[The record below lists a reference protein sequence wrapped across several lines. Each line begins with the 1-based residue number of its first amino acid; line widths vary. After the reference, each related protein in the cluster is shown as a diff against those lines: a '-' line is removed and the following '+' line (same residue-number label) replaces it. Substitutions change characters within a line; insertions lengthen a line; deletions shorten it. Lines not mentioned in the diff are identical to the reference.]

1 MRRKIQSCIA
11 LLGALSMAASLGVQ
25 VASAAETDYPD
36 MEVGVFLEQ

>member
-1 MRRKIQSCIA
+1 MKRRLQSCVA

-36 MEVGVFLEQ
+36 GGRRFLEQ